1 MLKILGIDMELFFN
15 KYFVIVLFLLT
26 PLVYAQEI
34 QIITHGMTKYEPL
47 GTLEIAIYFEVVNI
61 SADTQ
66 IVFEVRTINDMPTG
80 WSSSLCF
87 GENCFRSDI
96 DSVAT
101 TPDFYTPPVA
111 PGDTLETSIHV
122 FTDMITIGTGYV
134 QIEVGTFS
142 NPGLRYVL
150 DFTLTTDPSVGV
162 QEVSFLNSYYLFQNY
177 PNPFNP
183 STRINYKVGEPGLVQ
198 LKVYNVLGVEVASL
212 VNEFKNA
219 GNYFSDFKAS
229 GVSSGI
235 YFYTLSI
242 NNFTQTRK
250 MILEK

>member
-1 MLKILGIDMELFFN
+1 MKNVYIILVIFSFFLAPITN
-15 KYFVIVLFLLT
+15 
-26 PLVYAQEI
+26 AQEI

-47 GTLEIAIYFEVVNI
+47 GTMDIDIYFEIVNV
-61 SADTQ
+61 SQDSQ
-66 IVFEVRTINDMPTG
+66 IVFEVRTIENIPSG

-87 GENCFRSDI
+87 GDQCYAPFI

-101 TPDFYTPPVA
+101 TGEFPFPPPMQ
-111 PGDTLETSIHV
+111 PGDTLESSIHAYP
-122 FTDMITIGTGYV
+122 DASTIGTGYIR
-134 QIEVGTFS
+134 IEVGTFS

-150 DFTLTTDPSVGV
+150 DFTLTTDPTVSV
-162 QEVSFLNSYYLFQNY
+162 QEVNFLNSYYLFQNY

-183 STRINYKVGEPGLVQ
+183 STRINYKVAEPGLVQ

-212 VNEFKNA
+212 VNEFRNA
-219 GNYFSDFKAS
+219 GDYFADFEARS
-229 GVSSGI
+229 ISSGI

>member
-1 MLKILGIDMELFFN
+1 
-15 KYFVIVLFLLT
+15 
-26 PLVYAQEI
+26 
-34 QIITHGMTKYEPL
+34 
-47 GTLEIAIYFEVVNI
+47 VVNV

-66 IVFEVRTINDMPTG
+66 IVFEVRTIDDMPSG

-87 GENCFRSDI
+87 GDLCFAPFI

-101 TPDFYTPPVA
+101 TPDFLTPPVA

-122 FTDMITIGTGYV
+122 FTDQVSIATAHV

-150 DFTLTTDPSVGV
+150 NFTLTTDPSVGV
-162 QEVSFLNSYYLFQNY
+162 QEIDFLNSYYLFQNY

-183 STRINYKVGEPGLVQ
+183 STRISYNVGEPGLVQ
-198 LKVYNVLGVEVASL
+198 LKVFNVLGVEVASL
-212 VNEFKNA
+212 VNEFKNT
-219 GNYFSDFKAS
+219 GNYSVDFNAANYSS
-229 GVSSGI
+229 GV
-235 YFYTLSI
+235 YFYSLSV